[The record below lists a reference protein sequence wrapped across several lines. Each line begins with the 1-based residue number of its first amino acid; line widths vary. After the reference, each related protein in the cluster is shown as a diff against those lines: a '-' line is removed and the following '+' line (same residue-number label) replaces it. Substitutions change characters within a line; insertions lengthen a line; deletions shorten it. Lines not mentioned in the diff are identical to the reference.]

1 MVISAPRSSPKEKP
15 NSSNTV
21 EGSGVAIGT
30 TVGGT
35 VGDSV
40 GGTVEGAFGGA
51 FGGTVGGAFG
61 GAAVG
66 TKVGSGEAT
75 VAWTGAAGAS
85 APPPQAASIETTAV
99 ATKAKASF
107 LPLDLNIVPVRPPAT
122 IESGEPSEASA

>member
-1 MVISAPRSSPKEKP
+1 
-15 NSSNTV
+15 
-21 EGSGVAIGT
+21 GSGFAVGTTVGT

-35 VGDSV
+35 VGGAV
-40 GGTVEGAFGGA
+40 GGAC
-51 FGGTVGGAFG
+51 GGTVGGTCG

-75 VAWTGAAGAS
+75 VAWTGATGAS

-107 LPLDLNIVPVRPPAT
+107 LLLNLNIVPVRPPET
-122 IESGEPSEASA
+122 IESGEPSEASAYPLGHDG